1 MLSILARL
9 FLTGT
14 AVAPVLS
21 VYAVMAFFEGEI
33 YSAITISVVVVLS
46 FFACIGMLHYVKKKL
61 EKLSFSTKT
70 VESADKDSIGI
81 MLLYVLPLLNLSFS
95 ELSWQTL
102 IPAIVIFLALVVTGS
117 SYHFNPLLNIMCWR
131 FYKVSTEEGV
141 TYILITKR
149 EFHSAPK
156 TITVV
161 QLTRYTV
168 IDIGEH

>member
-1 MLSILARL
+1 MLSVIARL

-14 AVAPVLS
+14 AVSPVLL
-21 VYAVMAFFEGEI
+21 VYAVMAFFEDEI
-33 YSAITISVVVVLS
+33 FSAITISLVVVLS
-46 FFACIGMLHYVKKKL
+46 FFICIGMMHYVKKKF
-61 EKLSFSTKT
+61 ERLSFSSKS

-81 MLLYVLPLLNLSFS
+81 MLLYVLPLLNSSFS
-95 ELSWQTL
+95 SLSWLTL
-102 IPAIVIFLALVVTGS
+102 IPAFMIFIALVVTGS

-131 FYKVSTEEGV
+131 FYKVGTEEGV

-149 EFHSAPK
+149 KFHNAPK

-168 IDIGEH
+168 IDIGEP